1 MCRSMLWSSQF
12 GWSVFVVSHNE
23 SKSHYSQAFHTNP
36 LETLQGLLSLFPSAR
51 FGTNHD
57 EWLLCFRT
65 IEVVD
70 ECEKEVSLDSPPRSL

>member
-1 MCRSMLWSSQF
+1 MRL
-12 GWSVFVVSHNE
+12 VVSHNE
-23 SKSHYSQAFHTNP
+23 NKSHYSQAFHTNL

-70 ECEKEVSLDSPPRSL
+70 ESEQKEVSLDPPPRSL